1 MVTFKETLANDMKN
15 VFTNTDEFGETCSY
29 LSPAGVTTTG
39 VKCVINRQS
48 FVTELSNEAGL
59 GATIVASRELVDVA
73 IQGKLTAT
81 SGEVFVVYQILSIDN
96 DSIIVTAMADMRFSP
111 GGFRG

>member
-1 MVTFKETLANDMKN
+1 MATFKEILASDLKN

-59 GATIVASRELVDVA
+59 GATIVASRELVSIA

-81 SGEVFVVYQILSIDN
+81 SGEVFVVYQILSID
-96 DSIIVTAMADMRFSP
+96 DSSITAVAMADMRFSP
-111 GGFRG
+111 GGFRV